1 MGADGIDRSHTGFV
15 RAILN
20 SRRKSN
26 GMRRSR
32 GMENLRVDHSLD
44 ARGMESAAS
53 YRKAVAQLKT
63 MAENAIVELSIDDG
77 EALRTIPFGLLA
89 EGHE

>member
-1 MGADGIDRSHTGFV
+1 
-15 RAILN
+15 
-20 SRRKSN
+20 
-26 GMRRSR
+26 MRRSR

-63 MAENAIVELSIDDG
+63 MAENAILELSIDEG
-77 EALRTIPFGLLA
+77 EALRTIPFGLRA
-89 EGHE
+89 EGHELLISEPIKDGVRLLVRKRSLLP